1 MGTYAIFYFL
11 CLYSHHVSLSVQ
23 LAGLFGQP
31 CMVLQERYFQIL
43 DMNQL
48 EDTTVSI
55 DNVVKE
61 IPLELY
67 NAGKFNCPDA
77 FIRVHEV
84 AFDSKGKRSCNLSL

>member
-1 MGTYAIFYFL
+1 MQYFTFDV
-11 CLYSHHVSLSVQ
+11 YTHITSRSLFN
-23 LAGLFGQP
+23 LGLFGQP
-31 CMVLQERYFQIL
+31 CMILQERYFQIL